1 MGEYRIRA
9 VLAMTATAGTVTRI
23 KQTSKGIINQST
35 NIEAEGCRERMAPCN
50 RPLLLMC
57 VCVCVAAR
65 EVRLEDTMD
74 NAPTH
79 ARTFG
84 SMTATPFGAE
94 SNWTNTLKR
103 LASQSAFAVVWTLLP
118 LCDRFLSLFVVG
130 FVLDVFSFRLSFV
143 L

>member
-57 VCVCVAAR
+57 VCVCVC
-65 EVRLEDTMD
+65 
-74 NAPTH
+74 
-79 ARTFG
+79 G
-84 SMTATPFGAE
+84 SEGSPFGGY
-94 SNWTNTLKR
+94 NGQRTNPRTHIWVDDGDPFRSREQLDKHTQAFGKPER
-103 LASQSAFAVVWTLLP
+103 FCCCLDSLA
-118 LCDRFLSLFVVG
+118 FV
-130 FVLDVFSFRLSFV
+130 
-143 L
+143 

>member
-1 MGEYRIRA
+1 M
-9 VLAMTATAGTVTRI
+9 TRI
-23 KQTSKGIINQST
+23 TQTSKGIINQST
-35 NIEAEGCRERMAPCN
+35 NIEAESCRERMAPCN

-57 VCVCVAAR
+57 VCVCVCGSEGSPFGGYNGQR
-65 EVRLEDTMD
+65 TNPR
-74 NAPTH
+74 TH
-79 ARTFG
+79 ARTSG